1 MKTFTERKQAE
12 EGLRV
17 AEMRY
22 RSFYEK
28 SRDAVMTL
36 DSSSGLFTS
45 ANPSAIAMFGARDE
59 ADFVSRA
66 LWQYS
71 SVRQP
76 NGRDSAE
83 LAREIIETA
92 VREGCRCIEWTCAN
106 IDGTEFPATI
116 LLTRIECAGETIL
129 QATVRDITL
138 EKRTEAERE
147 TRLLRQ
153 ESINLLQQSLLTPA
167 PLGQKLKSITDTVV
181 RLFDA
186 DICRIWLIRPGDL
199 CEKGCIH
206 AEVLEGPQVCRDRTG
221 CLHLVSSS
229 DRYTHTDGKVH
240 RRVPLSCYEI
250 GQLASGDEHKV
261 TINDVQND
269 HRIHDREWA
278 RNLELESFA
287 GYQLRA
293 LGGKTVGVL
302 ALFGGHPI
310 PSDEHAMIDG
320 LSSTAAL
327 VVQQAAAEEE
337 LLNSKNQYSAL
348 FERSLALVYICDFEG
363 RVIDANEAIFH
374 RLGYSRKELRSL
386 DLTSLLSEDQLPL
399 AFKTI
404 QEIRETGH
412 QKNPTEFRLRH
423 KDGTWVIVETTGSA
437 VFSEGNV
444 VAIQTI
450 GNDITE
456 RKRAEEKT
464 RQLLAELDR
473 SNKELEQFAYV
484 ASHDLQ
490 EPLRMVSSYTQL
502 LARRYKG
509 RLDADADEFIAF
521 AVDGAYR
528 MQRLINDLLSYS
540 RVGTR
545 GKEFEPTDCAAFFD
559 QAITNLKGTIGESG
573 AEVTCGP
580 LPTVMADKSQ
590 IGQLLQNL
598 IGNALKYHGD
608 EPPRVHVSAEQK
620 GDEWVFSVRDNG
632 IGIDPQY
639 ADRIFVIFQRLH
651 NREEYAGTGIG
662 LAICKKIVERHGG
675 RIWLES
681 QLGSGATFHFTIP
694 IGNKAPLQSVWVEK
708 RARPRHRP

>member
-1 MKTFTERKQAE
+1 MKTFTERKQTE

-28 SRDAVMTL
+28 SRDALMTL
-36 DSSSGLFTS
+36 DPSSGLFTS

-83 LAREIIETA
+83 LAKETIETA
-92 VREGCRCIEWTCAN
+92 VRDGYRCIEWTCAK

-116 LLTRIECAGETIL
+116 LLTRFECAGETIL
-129 QATVRDITL
+129 QATVRDIAL
-138 EKRTEAERE
+138 EKRT
-147 TRLLRQ
+147 
-153 ESINLLQQSLLTPA
+153 
-167 PLGQKLKSITDTVV
+167 
-181 RLFDA
+181 
-186 DICRIWLIRPGDL
+186 
-199 CEKGCIH
+199 
-206 AEVLEGPQVCRDRTG
+206 
-221 CLHLVSSS
+221 
-229 DRYTHTDGKVH
+229 
-240 RRVPLSCYEI
+240 
-250 GQLASGDEHKV
+250 
-261 TINDVQND
+261 
-269 HRIHDREWA
+269 
-278 RNLELESFA
+278 
-287 GYQLRA
+287 
-293 LGGKTVGVL
+293 
-302 ALFGGHPI
+302 
-310 PSDEHAMIDG
+310 
-320 LSSTAAL
+320 

-337 LLNSKNQYSAL
+337 LLNSKNQYNAL
-348 FERSLALVYICDFEG
+348 FERSLALVYICDLEG
-363 RVIDANEAIFH
+363 RVIDANEAILH

-386 DLTSLLSEDQLPL
+386 DLTLLLSEDQLPL

-404 QEIRETGH
+404 QEIRETGN

-423 KDGTWVIVETTGSA
+423 KDGTWVFVETTGSA

-444 VAIQTI
+444 VAIQVI
-450 GNDITE
+450 GNDITK
-456 RKRAEEKT
+456 RKRTEDKT
-464 RQLLAELDR
+464 RQLLADLDR

-509 RLDADADEFIAF
+509 RLDADADDFIAY

-528 MQRLINDLLSYS
+528 MQRLINDLLAYS

-545 GKEFEPTDCAAFFD
+545 GKEFEPTDCSAFFD
-559 QAITNLKGTIGESG
+559 QAVANLKVPIEESG
-573 AEVTCGP
+573 AVVDRGL
-580 LPTVMADKSQ
+580 LPTVMADKLQ
-590 IGQLLQNL
+590 LGQLLQNL
-598 IGNALKYHGD
+598 IGNAIKYHGD

-620 GDEWVFSVRDNG
+620 GNEWVFSVRDNG
-632 IGIDPQY
+632 IGIDPQF

-651 NREEYAGTGIG
+651 NREKYPGTGIG

-681 QLGSGATFHFTIP
+681 QVGSGATFYFTMP
-694 IGNKAPLQSVWVEK
+694 IGKKPLLQSVWVEK
-708 RARPRHRP
+708 RARPRRRP

>member
-1 MKTFTERKQAE
+1 MVGQKYQ

-28 SRDAVMTL
+28 SGDALMTL
-36 DSSSGLFTS
+36 DPSSGLFTF
-45 ANPSAIAMFGARDE
+45 ANPSAIAMFGAQDE

-71 SVRQP
+71 SARQP

-92 VREGCRCIEWTCAN
+92 GREGSRCIEWTCAK

-116 LLTRIECAGETIL
+116 LLTRFECAGETIL

-138 EKRTEAERE
+138 EKRTEE
-147 TRLLRQ
+147 
-153 ESINLLQQSLLTPA
+153 ES
-167 PLGQKLKSITDTVV
+167 
-181 RLFDA
+181 
-186 DICRIWLIRPGDL
+186 
-199 CEKGCIH
+199 
-206 AEVLEGPQVCRDRTG
+206 
-221 CLHLVSSS
+221 
-229 DRYTHTDGKVH
+229 
-240 RRVPLSCYEI
+240 
-250 GQLASGDEHKV
+250 
-261 TINDVQND
+261 
-269 HRIHDREWA
+269 
-278 RNLELESFA
+278 
-287 GYQLRA
+287 
-293 LGGKTVGVL
+293 
-302 ALFGGHPI
+302 
-310 PSDEHAMIDG
+310 
-320 LSSTAAL
+320 
-327 VVQQAAAEEE
+327 
-337 LLNSKNQYSAL
+337 
-348 FERSLALVYICDFEG
+348 
-363 RVIDANEAIFH
+363 
-374 RLGYSRKELRSL
+374 
-386 DLTSLLSEDQLPL
+386 
-399 AFKTI
+399 
-404 QEIRETGH
+404 
-412 QKNPTEFRLRH
+412 
-423 KDGTWVIVETTGSA
+423 
-437 VFSEGNV
+437 
-444 VAIQTI
+444 
-450 GNDITE
+450 
-456 RKRAEEKT
+456 
-464 RQLLAELDR
+464 RQLVADLDR

-509 RLDADADEFIAF
+509 RLDADADDFIAY

-528 MQRLINDLLSYS
+528 MQRLINDLLAYS

-559 QAITNLKGTIGESG
+559 QAIANLKATIGESG

-598 IGNALKYHGD
+598 IGNAIKYHGA

-639 ADRIFVIFQRLH
+639 AERVFVIFQRLH

-708 RARPRHRP
+708 RARHRHRP